1 MTDGVKIYAE
11 ARADLDFL
19 FLEAPAAAAG
29 LRAVTWNV
37 LEEAKAGTKK
47 AGSSSPGVKR
57 GAPPMV
63 DPHPDSRGKARARL
77 RRVYASWCRVCMS
90 ARVVLE
96 AYHNPLSAHSM
107 GGVHGV
113 GREWAR
119 VAALLEPAQNPPAL
133 RDMLGEPELDA
144 EHLTPVVRAS
154 MLVSAKGP
162 DLVVAMCIVLYE
174 GALEAFVRAR
184 FPGHVLQQRVSS

>member
-1 MTDGVKIYAE
+1 MTDGTIYTKAQD
-11 ARADLDFL
+11 DLDFL

-29 LRAVTWNV
+29 LKAVTWNV

-47 AGSSSPGVKR
+47 AGSSTPGVKR

-63 DPHPDSRGKARARL
+63 DPHPDSRGEARARL
-77 RRVYASWCRVCMS
+77 RRVYASWCRVSMG
-90 ARVVLE
+90 AQVVLE

-113 GREWAR
+113 PREWAR
-119 VAALLEPAQNPPAL
+119 VASLLEPAQSAPAL
-133 RDMLGEPELDA
+133 REALGEEDLDA
-144 EHLTPVVRAS
+144 EHMTPVVRAS
-154 MLVSAKGP
+154 MLVSALGEE
-162 DLVVAMCIVLYE
+162 VVVTQCRALYQ

-184 FPGHVLQQRVSS
+184 FPGHLLQQRVSS